1 MVRIGSLLLLFG
13 AAIASVAAQQCGTQ
27 NGVTP
32 VLLTAIP
39 QTANVPSVVLDRL
52 VLDRDQ
58 DQEAPPPLQL
68 LPAPLQVAV
77 LVLATMSPT
86 STFVVLAA
94 VALAAQ
100 APVLEAS
107 FIAAALEM
115 VTVDL
120 RTLQV
125 SIIPCIGI
133 SNTDYVRN
141 NLNTIIAVLHI
152 ASLVTVPVI
161 PPVLFLLILRD
172 LLVLLLVRKTADQSL
187 TKDVPPDN
195 AVPDPT
201 TVALDLISVALPTGV
216 RSTGASA
223 TDKLIFLLPDPC
235 NGLRPLEGI
244 IVKRF

>member
-1 MVRIGSLLLLFG
+1 
-13 AAIASVAAQQCGTQ
+13 
-27 NGVTP
+27 
-32 VLLTAIP
+32 
-39 QTANVPSVVLDRL
+39 
-52 VLDRDQ
+52 
-58 DQEAPPPLQL
+58 
-68 LPAPLQVAV
+68 
-77 LVLATMSPT
+77 
-86 STFVVLAA
+86 
-94 VALAAQ
+94 
-100 APVLEAS
+100 
-107 FIAAALEM
+107 M

-195 AVPDPT
+195 AVPD
-201 TVALDLISVALPTGV
+201 VSLIPYLTW
-216 RSTGASA
+216 
-223 TDKLIFLLPDPC
+223 
-235 NGLRPLEGI
+235 N
-244 IVKRF
+244 